1 MADKKKVSL
10 EDMGIGADPQKKAT
24 GPDRGAARVAKD
36 KDIEVVDISAMVDV
50 KEKKSAKQ
58 KAEEEMMKV
67 VDENIERTKKDLMD
81 NVITPF
87 KEACIAASLEDE
99 ADKLDPDGDKME
111 ENLDSITPQQANTG
125 STDEDLADLLGTKTD
140 DDNFVDTKEEALDTF
155 MADPD
160 EKDDTLVIEEE
171 PEKVEKPIAKEE
183 TPVKEEVKKEDTSSK
198 EKRELVQEPTE
209 VVEAIKAK
217 DSNEVQETI
226 SDADLQEFLDEETPE
241 LTADE
246 QEELKAQQKAFRE
259 EVLSKL
265 SVTPVMDKEKVKKL
279 RVASKPVSVN
289 KVLKLA
295 QNNLNTATW
304 PLPNSGRLAT
314 YTALSGEEIE
324 NLNPD
329 IHDRNMSAE
338 MQNRLIFGTIF
349 NHLVDS
355 NKPATME
362 EWLKTIN
369 WFDINDIY
377 FGVYLATF
385 KNSNFVANSC
395 TNDKCKNIF
404 LVDTDYRKMIKYT
417 DDKCEEIYKKL
428 ISTAIDSTPDEVE
441 EEIVPIGNNYAIG
454 FRAPSVFDIIFGAS
468 SLDQAFRVKYA
479 NTIGNISYMANIY
492 YITNDTLFP
501 VDCKPVK
508 DNPAK
513 TMRNKIVAYYNI
525 LKTLQSDQYSVIVR
539 TIEEINS
546 RNKFMCSFH
555 YPNATCPKCMHTV
568 KREDDFVNP
577 LTMLFTRH
585 RLVQFANSMT
595 E

>member
-1 MADKKKVSL
+1 
-10 EDMGIGADPQKKAT
+10 MGIGANSQENTT
-24 GPDRGAARVAKD
+24 GPDRGANRVAKD

-67 VDENIERTKKDLMD
+67 VDENIERTKKDLME
-81 NVITPF
+81 NVIMPF

-99 ADKLDPDGDKME
+99 ADKLDPNGDKME
-111 ENLDSITPQQANTG
+111 ETLDSITPQQANNG
-125 STDEDLADLLGTKTD
+125 STDEDLADLLGTKM
-140 DDNFVDTKEEALDTF
+140 DDNDFVDTKEETLDTF
-155 MADPD
+155 MEDPD
-160 EKDDTLVIEEE
+160 EKEEIPVVE
-171 PEKVEKPIAKEE
+171 EKPKEKK
-183 TPVKEEVKKEDTSSK
+183 TKKSPAKKEAKKETESK
-198 EKRELVQEPTE
+198 KDKELVQEPKE
-209 VVEAIKAK
+209 IVDAINTK
-217 DSNEVQETI
+217 DSNEIQETI

-377 FGVYLATF
+377 FGIYLATF

-417 DDKCEEIYKKL
+417 DDKCEEVYKKL

-501 VDCKPVK
+501 VDCKPIK

>member
-1 MADKKKVSL
+1 MANKKKVSL
-10 EDMGIGADPQKKAT
+10 EDMGIGANSQEKTT
-24 GPDRGAARVAKD
+24 GPDRGANRVAKD

-67 VDENIERTKKDLMD
+67 VDENIERTKKDLME
-81 NVITPF
+81 NVIMPF

-99 ADKLDPDGDKME
+99 ADKLDPNGDKME
-111 ENLDSITPQQANTG
+111 ETLDSITPQQANNG
-125 STDEDLADLLGTKTD
+125 STDEDLADLLGTKM
-140 DDNFVDTKEEALDTF
+140 DDNDFVDTKEETLDTF
-155 MADPD
+155 MEDPD
-160 EKDDTLVIEEE
+160 EKEEIPVVE
-171 PEKVEKPIAKEE
+171 EKPKEKK
-183 TPVKEEVKKEDTSSK
+183 TKKSPAKKEAKKETESK
-198 EKRELVQEPTE
+198 KDKELVQEPKE
-209 VVEAIKAK
+209 IVDAINTK
-217 DSNEVQETI
+217 DSNEIQETI

-279 RVASKPVSVN
+279 RIASKPVSVN

-377 FGVYLATF
+377 FGIYLATF

-417 DDKCEEIYKKL
+417 DDKCEEVYKKL

-501 VDCKPVK
+501 VDCKPIK

>member
-1 MADKKKVSL
+1 MANKKKVSL
-10 EDMGIGADPQKKAT
+10 EDMGIGANPQEKTT
-24 GPDRGAARVAKD
+24 GPDRGANRVAKD

-58 KAEEEMMKV
+58 KAEEEMMRV
-67 VDENIERTKKDLMD
+67 VDENIERTKKDLME
-81 NVITPF
+81 NVIMPF

-99 ADKLDPDGDKME
+99 ADKLDPNGDKME
-111 ENLDSITPQQANTG
+111 ETLDSITPQQANNG
-125 STDEDLADLLGTKTD
+125 STDEDLADLLGTKM
-140 DDNFVDTKEEALDTF
+140 DDNDFVDAKEETLDTFMEDPDEKEEALVV
-155 MADPD
+155 
-160 EKDDTLVIEEE
+160 E
-171 PEKVEKPIAKEE
+171 EKPKEKK
-183 TPVKEEVKKEDTSSK
+183 TKKSSAKKETKKETESK
-198 EKRELVQEPTE
+198 KDKELVQEPKE
-209 VVEAIKAK
+209 IVAAINTK
-217 DSNEVQETI
+217 DSNEIQETI

-314 YTALSGEEIE
+314 FTALSGEEIE

-377 FGVYLATF
+377 FGIYLATF

-417 DDKCEEIYKKL
+417 DDKCEEVYKKL

-501 VDCKPVK
+501 VDCKPIK

>member
-10 EDMGIGADPQKKAT
+10 EDMGIGANPQEKAT
-24 GPDRGAARVAKD
+24 GPDRGATRVAKD
-36 KDIEVVDISAMVDV
+36 KNIEVVDISAMVDV

-67 VDENIERTKKDLMD
+67 VDENIERTKKDLME

-99 ADKLDPDGDKME
+99 ADKLDPNGDKME
-111 ENLDSITPQQANTG
+111 ETLDSITPQQANTG
-125 STDEDLADLLGTKTD
+125 STDEDLADLLGTKMD
-140 DDNFVDTKEEALDTF
+140 DDNFVDTKGEALDTF
-155 MADPD
+155 MEDPD
-160 EKDDTLVIEEE
+160 EKEETLAVE
-171 PEKVEKPIAKEE
+171 EKPKEKKS
-183 TPVKEEVKKEDTSSK
+183 PPKKETKTETEPKKDK
-198 EKRELVQEPTE
+198 ELVQEPKE
-209 VVEAIKAK
+209 IVDAINTK
-217 DSNEVQETI
+217 DSNEIQETI

-417 DDKCEEIYKKL
+417 DDECEEVYKKL

-441 EEIVPIGNNYAIG
+441 EEIVPIGNSYAIG

-468 SLDQAFRVKYA
+468 SLDQAFRAKYA

>member
-1 MADKKKVSL
+1 MNKKKVSL
-10 EDMGIGADPQKKAT
+10 EDMGVGVNPEHEKT
-24 GPDRGAARVAKD
+24 SGPDRKAERVSKN

-50 KEKKSAKQ
+50 KEKKSVKE
-58 KAEEEMMKV
+58 KAEEEMLKAI
-67 VDENIERTKKDLMD
+67 DDNIERTKQDLMD
-81 NVITPF
+81 NVINPF

-99 ADKLDPDGDKME
+99 SDKLDPNGDNME
-111 ENLDSITPQQANTG
+111 EELDSITPTSAKSG
-125 STDEDLADLLGTKTD
+125 STDEDLADLLGTEI
-140 DDNFVDTKEEALDTF
+140 DTEEKVETF
-155 MADPD
+155 MHDPD
-160 EKDDTLVIEEE
+160 EDIVVEEKKVVDAT
-171 PEKVEKPIAKEE
+171 PEKEEDVELKLP
-183 TPVKEEVKKEDTSSK
+183 
-198 EKRELVQEPTE
+198 VQEPKE
-209 VVEAIKAK
+209 VVEAISSK
-217 DSNEVQETI
+217 DANEVQETI
-226 SDADLQEFLDEETPE
+226 SDEDLQEFLDEETPE

-259 EVLSKL
+259 EVFSKL
-265 SVTPVMDKEKVKKL
+265 SVSPTIDKDGVKKL

-289 KVLKLA
+289 KILKLA
-295 QNNLNTATW
+295 NNNLNTATW
-304 PLPNSGRLAT
+304 ALPNSGRLAT

-349 NHLVDS
+349 THLVDS

-377 FGVYLATF
+377 FGIYLATF

-404 LVDTDYRKMIKYT
+404 LVDTDYRQMIKYT
-417 DDKCEEIYKKL
+417 DEKCEEVYKKL
-428 ISTAIDSTPDEVE
+428 LSTAIDTTPDEVE
-441 EEIVPIGNNYAIG
+441 EEIIPIGNDYAIG

-468 SLDQAFRVKYA
+468 SLDQAFRAKYA

-546 RNKFMCSFH
+546 KNKFMASFR
-555 YPNATCPKCMHTV
+555 YPNATCPKCMHVV

>member
-1 MADKKKVSL
+1 MAGKKKISL
-10 EDMGIGADPQKKAT
+10 EDIGVGTNPQEKT
-24 GPDRGAARVAKD
+24 SGPDRGAARVAKE
-36 KDIEVVDISAMVDV
+36 KNVEVVDISAMVDV
-50 KEKKSAKQ
+50 KPKKSAKEQ
-58 KAEEEMMKV
+58 AEEEMMKV
-67 VDENIERTKKDLMD
+67 VDDNIERTKKDLME

-99 ADKLDPDGDKME
+99 ASKLDPDGDNLE
-111 ENLDSITPQQANTG
+111 ESLDAIKPQQAKTG
-125 STDEDLADLLGTKTD
+125 STDEDLADLLGTESDKTEI
-140 DDNFVDTKEEALDTF
+140 KEEKIDTF
-155 MADPD
+155 MPDPEEIEPD
-160 EKDDTLVIEEE
+160 LGHKEIKEEKI
-171 PEKVEKPIAKEE
+171 KAVEAKEIK
-183 TPVKEEVKKEDTSSK
+183 PSI
-198 EKRELVQEPTE
+198 QEPKE
-209 VVEAIKAK
+209 VIDAISTK
-217 DSNEVQETI
+217 DINEVQETI
-226 SDADLQEFLDEETPE
+226 SDADLQEFLDERTPE

-246 QEELKAQQKAFRE
+246 QEELNVQKKAFRE
-259 EVLSKL
+259 EVLNKL
-265 SVTPVMDKEKVKKL
+265 AVTPVMDKEKVKKL
-279 RVASKPVSVN
+279 RIASKPVSVN

-349 NHLVDS
+349 THLVDS

-377 FGVYLATF
+377 FGIYLATF
-385 KNSNFVANSC
+385 KNSNFVTNTC
-395 TNDKCKNIF
+395 TNDRCKNIF
-404 LVDTDYRKMIKYT
+404 LVDTDYRKMIKYA
-417 DDKCEEIYKKL
+417 DDECEATYKKL
-428 ISTAIDSTPDEVE
+428 ISTAIDTTPDEVE

-479 NTIGNISYMANIY
+479 NTIGNISYMANMY

-539 TIEEINS
+539 TIEDINS
-546 RNKFMCSFH
+546 RNKFMCTFH

-568 KREDDFVNP
+568 VRENDVVNP

-585 RLVQFANSMT
+585 RLVQFANSMI